1 MAEGEEVRLEEAE
14 KPGGAAERERER
26 EENIQQN
33 HANAPPTWV
42 QHTLEIEDD
51 QDKGSQASGQH
62 HPADSVHPH
71 HFQQRRLHGFVL
83 PAGTGVSGRRA
94 RGAGA
99 GTPRRGVEPGRRR
112 AGLGGL
118 ERRLGQVWRPLSE
131 PLAPG
136 WGVEDAGVAL
146 EVPGCVDPP
155 AARSDPPAPPR
166 LPAAASAP
174 AGGRCLLAGR
184 AAGVRAVM
192 VVPPPLPPPLRWPLW
207 LSDRHPPSSPKAT
220 SLRSNDLY
228 IPGLGFT
235 KCNSQPPARGGRPRR
250 AGRREGPERRGGA
263 SGSPRPCPGLG
274 RVQLFPG
281 ECGVRAALPQG
292 PKSPQSPAGWA
303 AVWRLCQRFHDKTR
317 RKKIRMKAPR
327 CCHPLVP
334 AFVRASGGSRWGTG
348 RAQGSDGRR

>member
-1 MAEGEEVRLEEAE
+1 MEEAE

-51 QDKGSQASGQH
+51 QDKGSQASGQR
-62 HPADSVHPH
+62 HPANSVHPH

-118 ERRLGQVWRPLSE
+118 ERRLGLVPRPLSE

-166 LPAAASAP
+166 LTAAASAP
-174 AGGRCLLAGR
+174 AGGRRCLLAGR

-192 VVPPPLPPPLRWPLW
+192 VVPPPLPLPLRWPCGCRTGTL
-207 LSDRHPPSSPKAT
+207 PPLQRLLHCAPMIYIFRGWVLPNATRSP
-220 SLRSNDLY
+220 RR
-228 IPGLGFT
+228 GEG
-235 KCNSQPPARGGRPRR
+235 ARGEPGGGRARS
-250 AGRREGPERRGGA
+250 AGAERRGPPAPARDLVA
-263 SGSPRPCPGLG
+263 SSCFPGSAECAPRSRRVPKALSPRP
-274 RVQLFPG
+274 
-281 ECGVRAALPQG
+281 AG
-292 PKSPQSPAGWA
+292 PP
-303 AVWRLCQRFHDKTR
+303 
-317 RKKIRMKAPR
+317 
-327 CCHPLVP
+327 
-334 AFVRASGGSRWGTG
+334 SGGCVSVSMTNPGG
-348 RAQGSDGRR
+348 KKYA